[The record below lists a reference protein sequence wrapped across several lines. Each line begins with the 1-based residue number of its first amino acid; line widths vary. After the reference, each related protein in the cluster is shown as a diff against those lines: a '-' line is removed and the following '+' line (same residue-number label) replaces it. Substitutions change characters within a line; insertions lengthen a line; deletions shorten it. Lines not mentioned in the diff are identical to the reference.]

1 MIRDSPQSHSSSSSS
16 SSGESF
22 EANDRTVEDDI
33 QIFNLPP
40 SISHQSI
47 VNEADYRPHR
57 QPRPTFYNT
66 NPNPNYRPSF
76 PPSFPF
82 PINHNFNRP
91 IYPQQ
96 PSLNEFPQPMYNT
109 ELHDEDDHFNSGA
122 IASGGEGPS
131 EVFDLTNDIRVNQ
144 ILSEQGRPFHPDAE
158 FISVPNQPRPRPF
171 ESYPQQYPTY
181 YFTAFRDIKK

>member
-1 MIRDSPQSHSSSSSS
+1 MQDSAQSHSSSSSS

-22 EANDRTVEDDI
+22 EARDRTLDDEI
-33 QIFNLPP
+33 QIFNLP
-40 SISHQSI
+40 SHQSI
-47 VNEADYRPHR
+47 VNEADYRPYR

-66 NPNPNYRPSF
+66 NNRPPY
-76 PPSFPF
+76 PPAFPF

-91 IYPQQ
+91 FYPQQ
-96 PSLNEFPQPMYNT
+96 PSINEFPQPMYNT
-109 ELHDEDDHFNSGA
+109 ELHDDDDGFASGGA
-122 IASGGEGPS
+122 GGGEGPS

-181 YFTAFRDIKK
+181 YFTAFRDIKKR